1 MAISKFNYNS
11 FNVTPVASAALAF
24 NADADGFTTSSGS
37 AVTLIKT
44 IDLTSAASTITFLN
58 GTSDVVLDNTY
69 PLYRFV
75 FFNIHPA
82 SHNADAAGG
91 FNFNVTTDGTNYNVA
106 KTSTAFTAYHAEDDA
121 ASGVGYNVSN
131 DAAQVTAAI
140 PLSGQIYT
148 DNDNSCS
155 GFLDLYNPSST
166 TFTKSFMSTNS
177 RTDFSVRAY
186 QNQYHV
192 AGYINTT
199 SAVTGVQF
207 SMWSGN
213 IDDGTIKLYGI
224 KDS

>member
-11 FNVTPVASAALAF
+11 FNVTPVASKALAF
-24 NADADGFTTSSGS
+24 DADADGFTTSSGS
-37 AVTLIKT
+37 SMILIKT
-44 IDLTSAASTITFLN
+44 LTASSSGTLSFVN
-58 GTSDVVLDNTY
+58 GSSDVVLDDTY

-75 FFNIHPA
+75 FFNIHPPA
-82 SHNADAAGG
+82 HNASAAGG
-91 FNFNVTTDGTNYNVA
+91 FNFNVTTDGSNYNIA
-106 KTSTAFTAYHAEDDA
+106 KTSTAFTAYHAEDGSA
-121 ASGVGYNVSN
+121 AGMGYNVQN
-131 DAAQVTAAI
+131 DAAQITAAI

-166 TFTKSFMSTNS
+166 TFTKSFMSTNN
-177 RTDFSVRAY
+177 RTDFSVRPY
-186 QNQYHV
+186 ENQYHV

-207 SMWSGN
+207 SVWSGN
-213 IDDGTIKLYGI
+213 IDDGTVKLYGI